1 MRSIALILVF
11 AFVAAACGGSDG
23 PDAERFCEILDE
35 LDAQDTTGL
44 PPEEA
49 LPIIEE
55 GRAKF
60 VEGMKVVPDEIRAD
74 AETVSNGAL
83 QISDL
88 LIDAGGDESAVDP
101 VEVQTL
107 VESIFTPEYEAAADS
122 VTTWRG
128 ANCT

>member
-11 AFVAAACGGSDG
+11 AFVAAACGGSGG

-35 LDAQDTTGL
+35 LDAQNTTGL
-44 PPEEA
+44 APEEA
-49 LPIIEE
+49 LPIIKD

-60 VEGMKVVPDEIRAD
+60 VEGMEVVPDEIRAD
-74 AETVSNGAL
+74 AETVTNGAL

-107 VESIFTPEYEAAADS
+107 VEAIFTPEYDAAAQN
-122 VTTWRG
+122 VTTWRV
-128 ANCT
+128 ANCS